1 MSDVNIPSAKD
12 EQYVAGWT
20 VGELRDYFNPTLVQS
35 LRENPLW
42 RQPGY
47 VSLLF
52 ALDLIDALETQID
65 IIVQQYARLA
75 EGDE

>member
-1 MSDVNIPSAKD
+1 MPDNPRRAHDED
-12 EQYVAGWT
+12 EQYVAGLT
-20 VGELRDYFNPTLVQS
+20 ASELRDILNPTVVQS

-52 ALDLIDALETQID
+52 ALDLIDRMETEHDILIQQTRAALD
-65 IIVQQYARLA
+65 
-75 EGDE
+75 G